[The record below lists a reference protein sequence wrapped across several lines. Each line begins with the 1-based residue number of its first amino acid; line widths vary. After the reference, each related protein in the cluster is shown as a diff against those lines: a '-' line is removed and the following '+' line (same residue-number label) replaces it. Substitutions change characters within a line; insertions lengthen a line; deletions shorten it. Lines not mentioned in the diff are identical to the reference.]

1 MKKLL
6 SVFLIFILCFAL
18 GACAA
23 PSDDGLEEI
32 ENPMTVYISFTDS
45 PDDDL
50 EVKGLKAIEKTEFY
64 AEEGSSVF
72 EATQV
77 FCINNNLDYQLSAD
91 GTYLNSLL
99 GFTEG
104 DFDKMAG
111 WLYTVNGE
119 MAMVSASDYILE
131 EGDVIAWT
139 FQKGM

>member
-6 SVFLIFILCFAL
+6 SVFLILILCFAL
-18 GACAA
+18 GACGA

-50 EVKGLKAIEKTEFY
+50 EVKGLKPIEKTEFY

>member
-18 GACAA
+18 GACGA

-32 ENPMTVYISFTDS
+32 ENPITVSISFIDS

-50 EVKGLKAIEKTEFY
+50 EVKGFKPIEKTEFY

-91 GTYLNSLL
+91 GTYLNSML
-99 GFTEG
+99 GFTGG

-131 EGDVIAWT
+131 EGDEIVWA

>member
-18 GACAA
+18 GACGA

-32 ENPMTVYISFTDS
+32 ENPMTVYISFIDS

-50 EVKGLKAIEKTEFY
+50 EVKGLKPIEKTEFY

-91 GTYLNSLL
+91 GTYLNSML
-99 GFTEG
+99 GFTGG

-131 EGDVIAWT
+131 EGDEIVWA

>member
-6 SVFLIFILCFAL
+6 SIFLILILCFAL
-18 GACAA
+18 GACGA
-23 PSDDGLEEI
+23 PSDDGLGEI
-32 ENPMTVYISFTDS
+32 ENPMTLYISFVDS

-50 EVKGLKAIEKTEFY
+50 EVKGLKPIEKTEFY

-77 FCINNNLDYQLSAD
+77 FCLNNNLDYQLSSD
-91 GTYLNSLL
+91 GTYLESML

-119 MAMVSASDYILE
+119 MAMVSASDYTLE
-131 EGDVIAWT
+131 EGDVIVWS

>member
-18 GACAA
+18 GACGA

-32 ENPMTVYISFTDS
+32 ENPMTVYISFSDS

-50 EVKGLKAIEKTEFY
+50 EVKGLKAIEQTEFY

-72 EATQV
+72 EATQI
-77 FCINNNLDYQLSAD
+77 FCLNNDLDYQLSAD
-91 GTYLNSLL
+91 KTYINSML

-111 WLYTVNGE
+111 WLYEVNGE

-131 EGDVIAWT
+131 EGDVISWE
-139 FQKGM
+139 FRKGM